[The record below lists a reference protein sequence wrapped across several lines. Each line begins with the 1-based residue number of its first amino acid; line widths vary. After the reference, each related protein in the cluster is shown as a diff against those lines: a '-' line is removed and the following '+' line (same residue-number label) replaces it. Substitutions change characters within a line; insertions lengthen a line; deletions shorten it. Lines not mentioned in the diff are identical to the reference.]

1 MKNSKVKEI
10 KHSYTPSDPN
20 ASGIM
25 ANSPTR
31 HEIRIHKS
39 LICAGLLLLACVYS
53 HSLVAQQAA
62 KQRISVS
69 QAVNFPNDI

>member
-1 MKNSKVKEI
+1 MNSKVKEI
-10 KHSYTPSDPN
+10 KQSYIPSDPN
-20 ASGIM
+20 AAGII
-25 ANSPTR
+25 ANSSTR
-31 HEIRIHKS
+31 YQARIHKS
-39 LICAGLLLLACVYS
+39 LICAGLFLLACVYS